1 MNKAFEDI
9 IYILQ
14 NDAEGKVSKVFTA
27 HGFVICLLLMLAVI
41 FLWFLAFKRPIY
53 EGILI
58 SFFVLLTIT
67 ETWSNVLCFI
77 DRALSTNLL
86 YSMMA
91 FSAMSQILSKTK
103 IIDNC
108 VMIMLSLLG
117 KIPGGAGYAA
127 VTASAFMGALSG
139 SGPANVMAT
148 GSITI
153 PAMIRSG
160 YPPEL
165 AANVE
170 STSSYLGNMIP
181 PSSNILAALGAY
193 VAYTEIEMSTGSF
206 WIACWG
212 VSLWFILA
220 RFIQLFVFCKVY
232 RIKSM
237 EGEDIPDLKKSVKEG
252 WSGLLLPVMILIP
265 FLFDFMF
272 NSFIVSR
279 LGVTGA
285 KQFSNSLLIFIGG
298 STALVSIFMAKN
310 RKEMSP
316 MAILDT
322 FANGLKSLVPT
333 IATCIL
339 GYMIGELFA
348 FLSAGASIAD
358 LVKEWNLGLV
368 QLAFIIPFICCFIS
382 MVIPGS
388 AMVNMFGFVF
398 ISIFASAGANPLLV
412 AAMLPCI
419 CGVMCGITPPF
430 ALGMYAGMA
439 IAKSDFSKT
448 LKNDLWWVAVQYVLE
463 VIVLLGWLP
472 VFGV

>member
-1 MNKAFEDI
+1 MNHIGEGFM
-9 IYILQ
+9 YTMQ
-14 NDAEGKVSKVFTA
+14 NLDGEISKVLTA
-27 HGFVICLLLMLAVI
+27 HGFGICLLIMLATI
-41 FLWFLAFKRPIY
+41 FIWFLAFKRPIY
-53 EGILI
+53 EGVLI
-58 SFFVLLTIT
+58 SFVVLLTIT
-67 ETWSNVLCFI
+67 GTWSNVFSFI
-77 DRALSTNLL
+77 SDALSTELL

-108 VMIMLSLLG
+108 VMIILSLLG
-117 KIPGGAGYAA
+117 KVPGGAGYAA
-127 VTASAFMGALSG
+127 VAASSFMGALSG

-153 PAMIRSG
+153 PAMLRSG

-165 AANVE
+165 AANVV

-181 PSSNILAALGAY
+181 PSANILASLGAY
-193 VAYTEIEMSTGSF
+193 IAFTGTEMATGSF
-206 WIACWG
+206 WVACWG
-212 VSLWFILA
+212 VSIWFILS
-220 RFIQLFVFCKVY
+220 RFIQLFVFC
-232 RIKSM
+232 RIYKIKAM
-237 EGEDIPDLKKSVKEG
+237 DNADIPNLKQTIKEG
-252 WSGLLLPVMILIP
+252 WTGLLLPVIILVP
-265 FLFDFMF
+265 FVFDSLC
-272 NSFIVSR
+272 NGFIVSR
-279 LGVTGA
+279 LGAVGA
-285 KQFSNSLLIFIGG
+285 KQFSKSLLIFVGG
-298 STALVSIFMAKN
+298 MTSLISIFMAKN
-310 RKEMSP
+310 RKEITPSV
-316 MAILDT
+316 LLNT
-322 FANGLKSLVPT
+322 FSKGLKSLVPT

-339 GYMIGELFA
+339 GYMIGEMFS
-348 FLSAGASIAD
+348 FMHAGESIAV
-358 LVKEWNLGLV
+358 LMTEWNLGLV
-368 QLAFIIPFICCFIS
+368 MLAFIIPLICCFIS

-439 IAKSDFSKT
+439 IAKSDFTKT

-463 VIVLLGWLP
+463 VVVLLGLLP